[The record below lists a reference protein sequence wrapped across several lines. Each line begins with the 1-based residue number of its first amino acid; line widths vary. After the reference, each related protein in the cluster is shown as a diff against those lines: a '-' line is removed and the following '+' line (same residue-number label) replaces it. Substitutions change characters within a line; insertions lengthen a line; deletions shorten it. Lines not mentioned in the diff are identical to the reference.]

1 MSPWYA
7 QFLDGR
13 ALVIGSCVVLLG
25 ALVLFLAWR
34 RPKRHAGLLALSWG
48 AMAASFWFWSDA
60 AGIDVGATI
69 GTVLIMLIALVF
81 VLANGDWRAKS
92 RERAVRETGVRSALE
107 GHAPEPGRTRT
118 TVLRTLAAGP
128 LAFLAGLALSLLV
141 AGLARWP
148 EADRIVIGAC
158 VLLVVWPIAM
168 VWSCATSRPQRSAV
182 LLGVVALLGSLALLP
197 LSF

>member
-7 QFLDGR
+7 QFFDGR
-13 ALVIGSCVVLLG
+13 ALAIGSGIVLLG
-25 ALVLFLAWR
+25 AVVLFLAWR
-34 RPKRHAGLLALSWG
+34 RPRRNVILLTLAW
-48 AMAASFWFWSDA
+48 AVMAASYWFWSDG
-60 AGIDVGATI
+60 AGADIGATI
-69 GTVLIMLIALVF
+69 GTVLIMLTALVF
-81 VLANGDWRAKS
+81 VLANGDWPTRSSARPT
-92 RERAVRETGVRSALE
+92 REPSVRSALE
-107 GHAPEPGRTRT
+107 GQAPEPGRTRR
-118 TVLRTLAAGP
+118 TVLRTIAAGP

-182 LLGVVALLGSLALLP
+182 TLGVIAVLGSLALLP